1 MYMQAKAQL
10 HKVNTSTYN
19 LIKKRSMTSTS
30 HSSFSPAPPSPRTL
44 CQSLTPRLVCLL
56 LDFI

>member
-10 HKVNTSTYN
+10 HKVNMSTYN

-30 HSSFSPAPPSPRTL
+30 HRSFSSAHPLPGHSPSH
-44 CQSLTPRLVCLL
+44 
-56 LDFI
+56 

>member
-10 HKVNTSTYN
+10 HKVNMSTYN

-30 HSSFSPAPPSPRTL
+30 HRSLSPAHPLPGHSPSH
-44 CQSLTPRLVCLL
+44 
-56 LDFI
+56 